1 MNVPDAITRP
11 RSVMVTMYFLL
22 PSMSSLSK
30 TTELKMTRLPF
41 SMNCSVCTFCVCA
54 PPVMSM
60 RFSIT
65 CTSLTGCAK
74 NAQYCTVSLPV
85 FLSYQSVPLFMFL
98 IVDTYDDTDDQLMG
112 NEWSL

>member
-1 MNVPDAITRP
+1 MDVPVAMMRP
-11 RSVMVTMYFLL
+11 RSAMVTMYFLL

-30 TTELKMTRLPF
+30 TTELNRTRLPF
-41 SMNCSVCTFCVCA
+41 SMNCSVETFCVCA

-74 NAQYCTVSLPV
+74 KAAYWMVHLPV
-85 FLSYQSVPLFMFL
+85 FLSYQMVPLPMFL
-98 IVDTYDDTDDQLMG
+98 ICETYDDTDVQ
-112 NEWSL
+112 